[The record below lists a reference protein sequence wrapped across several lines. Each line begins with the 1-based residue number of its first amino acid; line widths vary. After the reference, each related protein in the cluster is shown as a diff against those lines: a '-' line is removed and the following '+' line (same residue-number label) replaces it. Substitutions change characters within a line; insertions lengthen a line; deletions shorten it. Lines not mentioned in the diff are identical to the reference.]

1 MDEQAKLTKQ
11 EKNMIGLLR
20 GSSDSAVINPAFQ
33 KQLKSKLMASHK
45 PVHVQQGFF
54 IRHRFMFSMAATV
67 ALLFPI
73 IVAFV
78 LLRPRQNLFP
88 SESKSTAVAADTN
101 NAIQNT
107 DFKALR
113 VEFSNALN
121 QKSQDMINT
130 ALAEQV
136 TLTINGTS
144 CCGQLAHD
152 DAVTELLFQLKD
164 KQSYNFD
171 DPQVAVIKAQ
181 NPQFSDY
188 QIGVEGSD
196 VIAFALD
203 QNLDVDRIVLA
214 NLNELIKEN
223 STRIINSFEERLNA
237 GDYQGV
243 KQLLAPEV
251 KVQVQSQNCCGEIDN
266 TSASNKLRQ
275 QIANVLP
282 IDFGSSK
289 ITDVKQ
295 DNDFLEG
302 YVLGVNRKNKVIGFT
317 LNSIDQIDAIFIGST
332 DDLIVQTSGQ
342 VCTAAESNQTP
353 LLQNNL
359 SRNNSSDLNIVSS
372 NPKILWT
379 KDYRPSAAELVQPV
393 IYNQQIYLVGGGSIY
408 NSDGDGNIGTFV
420 VNSADRF
427 SSPTIENDVMYMAS
441 DNYLTAVSVSD
452 GKQLWK
458 ISDPSEDSTLTFAA
472 PVHGCGLVIYSSSR
486 EGGDQNYI
494 TAVDDKT
501 GKRRWVQRS
510 GFHTA
515 APLAYSD
522 QTIYVVDYASNLY
535 ALNISDGS
543 VKWRVTL
550 EQKGSTGIVISDDK
564 LLIGTNDNHLLAVDR
579 NSGRLIWSIDT
590 GSAVMNLPVA
600 QSDRVYVTTLNAEL
614 AAYSLNNGDLL
625 WSVKLTD
632 FASQPAVFNG
642 QVVMALNSGE
652 LVSIEGAS
660 GKQNWEVKISS
671 VITGYSQ
678 PIIIGNRIFISADN
692 HQLISLQ

>member
-1 MDEQAKLTKQ
+1 MDEQTKLTKH

-20 GSSDSAVINPAFQ
+20 GSSDLSVINPAFQ
-33 KQLKSKLMASHK
+33 KQLKSRLMASHK
-45 PVHVQQGFF
+45 TAHVQQGFF
-54 IRHRFMFSMAATV
+54 TRHRFMFSMVATV

-78 LLRPRQNLFP
+78 LLRPRQNLLP
-88 SESKSTAVAADTN
+88 SESQTTAANSDTN
-101 NAIQNT
+101 NVIQST

-121 QKSQDMINT
+121 QKSQEMINS
-130 ALAEQV
+130 ALADQV
-136 TLTINGTS
+136 TLSINGTN
-144 CCGQLAHD
+144 CCGLLAHD

-164 KQSYNFD
+164 KQAYDFED
-171 DPQVAVIKAQ
+171 TQITAIKTQ

-188 QIGVEGSD
+188 QIGVSGSE

-214 NLNELIKEN
+214 TTSELIKEDN
-223 STRIINSFEERLNA
+223 TRIINSFEERINA

-243 KQLLAPEV
+243 KQLLAGTV
-251 KVQVQSQNCCGEIDN
+251 KVQVQTQNCCGEMDSN
-266 TSASNKLRQ
+266 TAVNKLRQ

-282 IDFGSSK
+282 FDFESK
-289 ITDVKQ
+289 VIPDIKK
-295 DNDFLEG
+295 DNDFLESN
-302 YVLGVNRKNKVIGFT
+302 VLGVNRRNKVIGFT
-317 LNSIDQIDAIFIGST
+317 LNNEGKVDTIFIGST
-332 DDLIVQTSGQ
+332 DDLVIQPNSG
-342 VCTAAESNQTP
+342 VCSPLNTDKTP
-353 LLQNNL
+353 LVQNNF
-359 SRNNSSDLNIVSS
+359 SRNNSSDLNIVNS

-379 KDYRPSAAELVQPV
+379 KDYLPSAAELVQPV
-393 IYNQQIYLVGGGSIY
+393 IYNQQIYLVASGSVFD
-408 NSDGDGNIGTFV
+408 SDGEGNVKTFT
-420 VNSADRF
+420 VNEADRF
-427 SSPTIENDVMYMAS
+427 SSPAIENEVMYLAS
-441 DNYLTAVSVSD
+441 DNYLTAVSAKD
-452 GKQLWK
+452 GKQIWK
-458 ISDPSEDSTLTFAA
+458 VSDPSEDSTLTFAA
-472 PVHGCGLVIYSSSR
+472 PVHGCGLVVYSSSR

-501 GKRRWVQRS
+501 GERRWVQRV

-522 QTIYVVDYASNLY
+522 QTVYVVDYASNLY
-535 ALNISDGS
+535 ALNITDGS

-579 NSGRLIWSIDT
+579 NSGRLIWSVDT

-600 QSDRVYVTTLNAEL
+600 QSDKVFVSTINEEL
-614 AAYSLNNGDLL
+614 AAYSLNNGSLF
-625 WSVKLTD
+625 WKIKLAD
-632 FASQPAVFNG
+632 FASQPAAFNG
-642 QVVMALNSGE
+642 QVVMGINSGE
-652 LVSIEGAS
+652 LISIDGAS
-660 GKQNWEVKISS
+660 GNQNWSVKISS

-678 PIIIGNRIFISADN
+678 PILIGNRIFISADN